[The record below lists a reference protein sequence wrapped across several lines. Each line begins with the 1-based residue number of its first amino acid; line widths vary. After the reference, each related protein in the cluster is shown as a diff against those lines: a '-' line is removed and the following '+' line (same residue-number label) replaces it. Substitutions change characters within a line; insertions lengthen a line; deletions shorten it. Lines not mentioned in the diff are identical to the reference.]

1 MQNYVIIITI
11 KARYII
17 YNFCILDYNVTKIY
31 KNCKFIND
39 NKMELQ
45 KTSQFVYLCYNEY
58 IFKENIL
65 VLVNKIYILGSEI
78 D

>member
-1 MQNYVIIITI
+1 MQNYVIVITI
-11 KARYII
+11 KSRYII

-45 KTSQFVYLCYNEY
+45 KTSQFVYLCYNVNVFRY
-58 IFKENIL
+58 NMWVLIMINNIF
-65 VLVNKIYILGSEI
+65 
-78 D
+78 

>member
-1 MQNYVIIITI
+1 
-11 KARYII
+11 
-17 YNFCILDYNVTKIY
+17 
-31 KNCKFIND
+31 
-39 NKMELQ
+39 MELQ

>member
-11 KARYII
+11 KTRYII
-17 YNFCILDYNVTKIY
+17 YNFCIIDYNVIIIC
-31 KNCKFIND
+31 KNYKFIND

-45 KTSQFVYLCYNEY
+45 KTSQFVYLCYNGN
-58 IFKENIL
+58 IFRWSIS
-65 VLVNKIYILGSEI
+65 VLINKIYILVSKI